1 MKPGSKFLTVVY
13 PLLANAIVLLEIEL
27 KLGEALSVVV
37 VLANLLLLLGC
48 HIMAAVLHVQM
59 VVVACYLGSLAAFCP
74 RSGLDLLILSV
85 QMCKCLKSGAR
96 QSCLVP

>member
-1 MKPGSKFLTVVY
+1 MKPSSKFLTVVY

-74 RSGLDLLILSV
+74 RSGLDLLILSL
-85 QMCKCLKSGAR
+85 CKCANA
-96 QSCLVP
+96 

>member
-37 VLANLLLLLGC
+37 VLANLF
-48 HIMAAVLHVQM
+48 
-59 VVVACYLGSLAAFCP
+59 SLFV
-74 RSGLDLLILSV
+74 S
-85 QMCKCLKSGAR
+85 
-96 QSCLVP
+96 LVYCG

>member
-59 VVVACYLGSLAAFCP
+59 VVVACYTWEVWQRFAQDQDSIC
-74 RSGLDLLILSV
+74 
-85 QMCKCLKSGAR
+85 
-96 QSCLVP
+96 

>member
-37 VLANLLLLLGC
+37 VLANFIFFFLLLLGC

-74 RSGLDLLILSV
+74 RSGLDLLILSL
-85 QMCKCLKSGAR
+85 CKCANA
-96 QSCLVP
+96 

>member
-37 VLANLLLLLGC
+37 VLANLLLLLLGC

-59 VVVACYLGSLAAFCP
+59 VLACY
-74 RSGLDLLILSV
+74 
-85 QMCKCLKSGAR
+85 
-96 QSCLVP
+96 